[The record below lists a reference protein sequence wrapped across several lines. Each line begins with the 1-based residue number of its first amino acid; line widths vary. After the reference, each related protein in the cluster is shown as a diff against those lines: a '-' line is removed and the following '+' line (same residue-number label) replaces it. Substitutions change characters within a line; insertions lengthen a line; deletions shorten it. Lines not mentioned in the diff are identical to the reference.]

1 MNQAV
6 EAFLNEVWRE
16 VMTIYAKESAQ
27 IGELEHRSS
36 LQAGIMDYLQVAWR
50 KGRFTWEAGKIHIDI
65 YEPLSWSDSSYKIE
79 AGPYIAELTD
89 EQLTEEFFPALCGR
103 VDQLFRSEEFGPTF
117 FDFRFQVVFEF
128 ERETSTI
135 SLSRRLINEAKR
147 TELRKTLEQFIQT
160 RIVSVS
166 DSPDDM
172 PGEKD
177 LFFFADHLV
186 DPELMR
192 QEENVIDPL
201 VRRLSEKLRTDPSR
215 HAEWVRHC
223 TATFN
228 RWAQEYFLPR
238 YFDRTRDYGNY
249 WTLKVGQDTQAVD
262 GGELDFFLYA
272 ALQVGLTEPDNRQ
285 DYLELAVQLG
295 SQRAADYLKTGSGKF
310 ASTYCGEQMEG
321 KNNDVTRMIEIRI
334 LSEEASAYGEAL
346 DYIIGLLRQGFP
358 KGYQLKLKSSQKH
371 FLPLK
376 KLAKSKLHQFFAN
389 ALSYPALFPKLAEYG
404 DIAMEE
410 FAWYED
416 VEPGEKSVMPG
427 TYAVMGLGLYS
438 ESYFPLVRRYME
450 LVDTEHQMVQDS
462 YAEAFIEAHG
472 LRAEHMPVFV
482 AILLGGNEEGRPVK
496 NAIIDTPELA
506 EALVQV
512 LKGKE
517 IHERELVLCRIF
529 GSVKKL
535 AAAARKAQPPLKE
548 GLEQL
553 VAFQMLTLLK

>member
-1 MNQAV
+1 MNEAV

-50 KGRFTWEAGKIHIDI
+50 KGKFTWEAGKIHIDI
-65 YEPLSWSDSSYKIE
+65 YEPFSWSDSSYKIE

-89 EQLTEEFFPALCGR
+89 EQLTEEFFPALCDR
-103 VDQLFRSEEFGPTF
+103 VDQLFRSEKFGPSF

-147 TELRKTLEQFIQT
+147 RELRKTLEHFIQT
-160 RIVSVS
+160 RVVSE
-166 DSPDDM
+166 SPGDM
-172 PGEKD
+172 PGEKE

-192 QEENVIDPL
+192 QEEKEIDPL
-201 VRRLSEKLRTDPSR
+201 VRRLSAKLRTDPSR
-215 HAEWVRHC
+215 HAEWIRHY
-223 TATFN
+223 TAAFN

-249 WTLKVGQDTQAVD
+249 WTLKTGQDLQAVD

-310 ASTYCGEQMEG
+310 ASTYRGERMEG
-321 KNNDVTRMIEIRI
+321 KNNDVTRTIEIRI
-334 LSEEASAYGEAL
+334 LTEEASAYGEAL

-389 ALSYPALFPKLAEYG
+389 ALSYPALFPKLAEYA

-450 LVDTEHQMVQDS
+450 LVDTEHQMAQDS

-482 AILLGGNEEGRPVK
+482 AILLGGNDEGRPVK
-496 NAIIDTPELA
+496 NAVIDTPELA
-506 EALVQV
+506 EALVQA

-553 VAFQMLTLLK
+553 VALQMLTLLK